1 MQRSGKAGQCDLCGV
16 IYETEPVSIQ
26 HILSIKHR
34 RRYESH
40 QRSRGRTVS
49 HDCPVCGTRGIRS
62 LNEWLIH
69 VKSALHT
76 DNLEQFKQIT
86 HAQGKAL
93 KQRVRSSKVRNNSHT
108 ESSLHIEKLHTYKKF
123 PDDERLRNV
132 TAEKPP
138 DDHPARSHGIDLP
151 ALTLDKNSLGGGG
164 NDKNV
169 SQPGRKVLNEKSLT
183 DNMESNLADSS
194 VSPHADAS
202 LESPGLDRESTA
214 THDNRTRWYRK
225 RPYHWQSSHRL
236 GHRGRFGPVEDR
248 SGQDRH
254 SHSRSG
260 HPRQRYYSDPRV
272 RSAGWQL
279 LHPSGHGHDFEG
291 PQSRPHDRHRGVRT
305 SQRPKPIPQG
315 HFGGDIALSNSTTF
329 TRMHEVW
336 EISEALE
343 KLKQQQATLELYI
356 CRLNAALDQTK
367 KEKIKLKERRSAI
380 LKEMDQSDSP
390 AESEPDSPAR
400 VAENGDPPGPSELPS
415 GPLSDT
421 QPLRRCLLPTPPPD
435 LTAFTPPVT
444 SQDLGDPSTVVN
456 VSRSP
461 SLTQDP
467 TTVAVRASEVQ
478 ICDGTDA
485 SGEAI
490 LGRPI
495 VLQTSAQ
502 STATTTFLPSNSPP
516 SADDPLRSPTVKPS
530 HEHKAKRTVK
540 RPPAYSPSP
549 SPPTAKEI
557 DLAKLK
563 RIRQMLA
570 SPASLAFTFEE
581 LDSVFQSLTPLEEED
596 GAPAQQ
602 AAEVSAVSTASRL
615 NPSTETALFILKPGS
630 SKDSSSDS

>member
-1 MQRSGKAGQCDLCGV
+1 MMEA
-16 IYETEPVSIQ
+16 
-26 HILSIKHR
+26 
-34 RRYESH
+34 
-40 QRSRGRTVS
+40 SREFQEFFLFARLGGHS
-49 HDCPVCGTRGIRS
+49 
-62 LNEWLIH
+62 
-69 VKSALHT
+69 K
-76 DNLEQFKQIT
+76 NLAEEIVVAN
-86 HAQGKAL
+86 HA
-93 KQRVRSSKVRNNSHT
+93 
-108 ESSLHIEKLHTYKKF
+108 F
-123 PDDERLRNV
+123 PDGEPPLWKICTPCRVRNV

-380 LKEMDQSDSP
+380 LKDLALFSSEMDQSDSP

-490 LGRPI
+490 LVRPI

-516 SADDPLRSPTVKPS
+516 SADDPLRSPTVSKLPALVVFGCS
-530 HEHKAKRTVK
+530 ECTDRFQKQKLILENFNTVNVKINRSMIPEHLFISVIDEQVHACLDKDSTAIDAKT
-540 RPPAYSPSP
+540 S
-549 SPPTAKEI
+549 
-557 DLAKLK
+557 
-563 RIRQMLA
+563 RI
-570 SPASLAFTFEE
+570 PASI
-581 LDSVFQSLTPLEEED
+581 SV
-596 GAPAQQ
+596 
-602 AAEVSAVSTASRL
+602 
-615 NPSTETALFILKPGS
+615 LFIRVFCLKKVVS
-630 SKDSSSDS
+630 